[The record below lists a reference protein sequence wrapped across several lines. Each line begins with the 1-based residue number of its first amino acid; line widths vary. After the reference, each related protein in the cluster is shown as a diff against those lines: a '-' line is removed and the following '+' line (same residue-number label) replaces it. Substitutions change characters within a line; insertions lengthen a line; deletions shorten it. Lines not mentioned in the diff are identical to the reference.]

1 VSSRL
6 RSRSVRAE
14 RTVVP
19 AVATEELG
27 KVYGDAPAVGPID
40 LVVPPGQALL
50 LVGHNGSGKST
61 LLAMVA
67 GLLEPSDG
75 SVSVFGAEPGSLAAR
90 AATSYLPDTPVLYD
104 DLSVRE
110 HLQYV
115 SRMHGADDAAD
126 RLDGIMDRLGLL
138 DRADD
143 LPSQFSRGLR
153 QRTAIAIGVCRP
165 FGLLLVDEPVVG
177 LDTAGRAAFAELL
190 REAHGEGA
198 TLVVAT
204 HDPGILG
211 WFDRVV
217 ELDDGTL
224 TADHVPGA
232 PSAFDGTVDEGDQ
245 AGTVDEGDQAGTVDE
260 GDQAATTEPVPA
272 GNQRRKGRR

>member
-1 VSSRL
+1 MTSSRL
-6 RSRSVRAE
+6 RSRTVE

-19 AVATEELG
+19 AVAADELF
-27 KVYGDAPAVGPID
+27 KAYGDAPAVGPID
-40 LVVPPGQALL
+40 LVVAPGEALL

-75 SVSVFGAEPGSLAAR
+75 EVRVFGADPGSMAAR

-115 SRMHGADDAAD
+115 SRLHGDDDDPA

-138 DRADD
+138 ERADQ

-153 QRTAIAIGVCRP
+153 QRTAIAVGICRP
-165 FGLLLVDEPVVG
+165 FGLLLVDEPFVG
-177 LDTAGRAAFAELL
+177 LDTAGREALVEVL
-190 REAHGEGA
+190 REARAEGA
-198 TLVVAT
+198 TMVVAT
-204 HDPGILG
+204 HDPSILG
-211 WFDRVV
+211 WFDRTV
-217 ELDDGTL
+217 ELSDGEL
-224 TADHVPGA
+224 VADHAPGD
-232 PSAFDGTVDEGDQ
+232 PLIMDTTVDEGDE
-245 AGTVDEGDQAGTVDE
+245 GEGVDDE
-260 GDQAATTEPVPA
+260 AAAAPA
-272 GNQRRKGRR
+272 PSRRRNRR